1 MKTNRQLHEEA
12 AGMNLENLFFAMNG
26 IDPDAIPD
34 DQYPSK
40 LDIITKEET
49 EAFLDKDNEHRA
61 MVRFFNGEEPGFS
74 SGICEF
80 LTCGYGKLSDLGYW
94 EYPLP
99 APAEQWLTPKT
110 RQHDLKVKIGG
121 MKFKARIV
129 DVKSGEI
136 IKRNYLHMHN
146 DDIGNGL
153 SRFGTLHE
161 TIKHAALHGRLF
173 VTKAV
178 GESVTEHT
186 QRTYIEVVDETYV
199 PTGEL
204 SYDFNQYTKNHL

>member
-12 AGMNLENLFFAMNG
+12 AGMNLEDSFFTISG
-26 IDPDAIPD
+26 IDPDAIPASEMS
-34 DQYPSK
+34 SK
-40 LDIITKEET
+40 LDSITKEES
-49 EAFLDKDNEHRA
+49 EAWLDKDNEHRA

-74 SGICEF
+74 TGICEF
-80 LTCGYGKLSDLGYW
+80 LTCGYGKLSHLGYW

-99 APAEQWLTPKT
+99 APSEQWFKPKNRT
-110 RQHDLKVKIGG
+110 HDLKVKIGG
-121 MKFKARIV
+121 MKFKVRVV

-136 IKRNYLHMHN
+136 IKRNYLHIHN
-146 DDIGNGL
+146 DDLQPG
-153 SRFGTLHE
+153 RFGSLHE
-161 TIKHAALHGRLF
+161 AIKQAALSGRLF

-204 SYDFNQYTKNHL
+204 SYDFVQYSKKHL